1 MKNAGPSMKTAP
13 SMEGSPE
20 KAPTFHKISLQHGRS
35 PAKTQD
41 LPLAWK
47 VPLKKRRPSM
57 KTASNM
63 EGPHEKA
70 PTFLGIG
77 LWYGRSEEIG

>member
-1 MKNAGPSMKTAP
+1 
-13 SMEGSPE
+13 
-20 KAPTFHKISLQHGRS
+20 
-35 PAKTQD
+35 
-41 LPLAWK
+41 
-47 VPLKKRRPSM
+47 M